1 MPTITEVIVNTDADG
16 FARDDFMYD
25 SPSGTGFTSTHTD
38 MKQGYTDGGMMDISH
53 FYSFLHFTTVAIPVG
68 ATVTAAKIQ
77 MQYNGQESGSVGE
90 TFAISAEDVDS
101 SSAPTTAAAVIDATL
116 TTANATWTVASM
128 TTSTWYDSPD
138 LTTVIQEIVDRTGWA
153 SDNNIT
159 MIMHSNSVGDWYV
172 RWWSRNKGE
181 TYAPKLVVTYTEPD
195 TTAPTVASLSP
206 ADDATDVAVTTDLVI
221 NFSENVQ
228 AGSGNIVIKKSSDDS
243 TTHTIPVASDQVS
256 GSTVT
261 INPSPDLDAETGYY
275 VQIDSGAFEDLS
287 DNDYAGI
294 SDKTTWNFTTAEAEG
309 EGEGEGGGSSVHPT
323 RKFVKISSYLPTKS
337 CTLSPVFGA

>member
-1 MPTITEVIVNTDADG
+1 MPTITEVIVDADADG
-16 FARDDFMYD
+16 FARDDFYFET
-25 SPSGTGFTSTHTD
+25 PAGTGFTSTHTD
-38 MKQGYTDGGMMDISH
+38 MKQGYTDDDFGQTSH

-68 ATVTAAKIQ
+68 ATITAAKIQ
-77 MQYNGQESGSVGE
+77 MQHNGEESSSVGE

-101 SSAPTTAAAVIDATL
+101 SSAPTTASDVIDATL
-116 TTANATWTVASM
+116 TTASGTWTVASM
-128 TTSTWYDSPD
+128 SASTWYDSPE
-138 LTTVIQEIVDRTGWA
+138 LKTVIQEIVDRSGWA

-172 RWWSRNKGE
+172 RWWSRNKG
-181 TYAPKLVVTYTEPD
+181 TSYAPKLVVTYTEPD
-195 TTAPTVASLSP
+195 TTAPTADSFSP
-206 ADDATDVAVTTDLVI
+206 ADNATDVAVTTDLVI

-294 SDKTTWNFTTAEAEG
+294 SDKTTWNFTTAE
-309 EGEGEGGGSSVHPT
+309 GEGGGSSVHPT
-323 RKFVKISSYLPTKS
+323 RKFVKISSYNPAKS
-337 CTLSPVFGA
+337 CTLSPVFGV